1 MNKTKII
8 VPALILCA
16 IASIGIIKNRDNIFG
31 RNEMAATVQTQEPLQ
46 TPDNSHETMAT
57 SAPANT
63 GNAFD
68 FSLSSGD
75 FNIEELSEIGM
86 PVIID
91 YGSETCG
98 PCRDMADDLERVN
111 AEVQGRAVVK
121 YVDIYEN
128 PELAYDVPVRVTPT
142 QLLIDKNGNP
152 YVPPEN
158 SQGSFTMYSRRDTD
172 EHVYTVHEGALYY
185 EDLIGL
191 LRDMGMSES

>member
-1 MNKTKII
+1 MNKVKII

-16 IASIGIIKNRDNIFG
+16 IAGIGIVKNKDNIFG
-31 RNEMAATVQTQEPLQ
+31 KNEITASVQTQEPLQ
-46 TPDNSHETMAT
+46 NQDDFQEETAT
-57 SAPANT
+57 SMPMNT
-63 GNAFD
+63 DSGFD
-68 FSLSSGD
+68 FSLASGN
-75 FNIEELSEIGM
+75 FNIEELSAMGI

-142 QLLIDKNGNP
+142 QLLIDKDGNP

-158 SQGSFTMYSRRDTD
+158 TQGSFTMYSRRDTD

-185 EDLIGL
+185 DDLIGL